1 MEQIP
6 LSAVIREGSGKSV
19 TRKLRVA
26 GQIPAVIYSSGHLAE
41 NLTVALGD
49 LEKVLRQVTG
59 ETAFLSL
66 KIGDSNPR
74 MAVLRELQSDYLRCK
89 PLHVDFY
96 EVKADQKITLEVPLE
111 FTGTAKGVNLGGV
124 LTAAMHSVKVRGFMA
139 DLPGSITVDVGLL
152 GLGDGIHLAEL
163 PLPAGVE
170 AVYDENDVVVH
181 CVEPSEGKAGT
192 EAGQGAEAEGE

>member
-19 TRKLRVA
+19 TRKLRAA
-26 GQIPAVIYSSGHLAE
+26 GQIPAVIYSAGHPAE
-41 NLTVALGD
+41 SLTVAMTD

-59 ETAFLSL
+59 DTAFLSL
-66 KIGDSNPR
+66 KIGDGDPR
-74 MAVLRELQSDYLRCK
+74 MAVLRELQADYLGRK
-89 PLHVDFY
+89 FLHVDFY

-111 FTGTAKGVNLGGV
+111 FTGTAKGANLGGV
-124 LTAAMHSVKVRGFMA
+124 LTAAMHSVKLRGRMA
-139 DLPGSITVDVGLL
+139 DLPDSITVEVSGL

-170 AVYDENDVVVH
+170 AVYDKNDVVVH
-181 CVEPSEGKAGT
+181 CVEPSEGKAGA
-192 EAGQGAEAEGE
+192 ESAAEAESE